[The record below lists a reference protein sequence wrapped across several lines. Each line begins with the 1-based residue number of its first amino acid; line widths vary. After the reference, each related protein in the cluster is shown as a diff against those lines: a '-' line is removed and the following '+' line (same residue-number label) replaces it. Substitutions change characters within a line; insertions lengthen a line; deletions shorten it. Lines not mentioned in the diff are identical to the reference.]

1 MVDVDDSYNLI
12 YKYDKEHNIIF
23 DSKLLM
29 KLKMNDLSDLPEN
42 TSLNV
47 EGIEFFILEFNDKKK
62 VKIFTNPVLC
72 KIKDLDDKIKIFSF
86 DHLKIILQRKIK
98 EKVYSNPYYYSN
110 SSGENVYININE
122 IEQTEIYIDNYIEI
136 KEKEIKDFKQNIES
150 LFNRLKTVYQE
161 KNLNKI
167 SFQFISPN
175 FNSYYPNL
183 KVNLTDK
190 FWFIFAT
197 NRNNLKSKIVKFLA
211 NDNPSLLYP
220 ICGPH
225 GTGKT
230 ISVLLFHKLLFQK
243 GTRGL
248 YLNVKYFLKDDIS
261 FEEKIDVLIK
271 ECFFICDSNEEL
283 LILYNAL
290 ITKKNINDLF
300 STIYD
305 FIEAKNKI
313 NIDNNEKEEK
323 IKIDNNNKEKHLI
336 GKNNENI
343 EIANNKENIEIDN
356 NNKEKFE
363 NGKNKGKLEVDKNT
377 NNNEINTINKE
388 IIKIDNNNNKENI
401 KIESDKKKIE
411 INKNK
416 KNLEINKNTGDT
428 EIENNIE
435 NIKNDN
441 NNKENI
447 DIDNNKE
454 NKDNTKKEQFIGK
467 KEIIIN
473 KEKYNKIYIILDQYQ
488 KKYNENNL
496 FDIFAN
502 MKILLLSSIN
512 DFDVKENLIM
522 KYENELIEEL
532 KIKNQENKLEEK
544 AEKKIIKYHYID
556 NLINENYYDEDGF
569 KELIKDK
576 IKKKNED
583 KDKDKEKNEIDK
595 EFESLYKIMKYFDF
609 IPKYFFEYLYYY
621 DSIYDILFYEYSNI
635 MKKLD
640 YFLHYKNIDIK
651 IIENLITKKYLVQ
664 KNDANVKTL
673 NKKDFINNI
682 KYIPLKYINYKE
694 CDNNEFYFYYSFTG
708 FAEMI
713 REFIDV
719 QKNKDLFF
727 SSHCGSDRGTK
738 FESLVEYKIRV
749 YKRFNIDGFFQV
761 NTLINMDPTT
771 NYINFNKEYITSKNR
786 IFIDQKNKL
795 GEGYDFAIYLPKQC
809 QLLLFQAKYLI
820 NYSNVK
826 YSKSVHEKSAKI
838 LLQKFNLLMNSQ
850 VSEVFLLYISS
861 IFYNYDNRKDAIN
874 VLTKKRINC
883 IFYSYITD
891 SFYFNFRDRVTD
903 FNLTN
908 SLLLIPDSGYYE
920 AQEALDNQDFE
931 NEEGIYFKDN
941 NEDLKDKKNNEDKT
955 EGEEKKKEKKKDIL
969 TEKRERER
977 EFEELL
983 FLEKK
988 TIRNKDELKVIYDEI
1003 IVYIKNNVRRYN
1015 KSIIDLLGPI
1025 KSIDSYTKTKIN
1037 LNTEYALIFYLNES
1051 DKNTKIDYDKDI
1063 GLIIY
1068 DYGTFYCLDV
1078 KENKNYYTYTNLIK
1092 KFKIDFVYAIGTKNR
1107 F

>member
-12 YKYDKEHNIIF
+12 YKYNKEDKIIF

-47 EGIEFFILEFNDKKK
+47 EGIEFFILEFNDKKM

-72 KIKDLDDKIKIFSF
+72 KFKDLDDKIKIFSF

-150 LFNRLKTVYQE
+150 LFIRLKTIYQE

-197 NRNNLKSKIVKFLA
+197 NRNNLKSKIVKFLT

-243 GTRGL
+243 GIRGL
-248 YLNVKYFLKDDIS
+248 YLNVKFFLKDDIS

-271 ECFFICDSNEEL
+271 ECFFICDNNDEL

-305 FIEAKNKI
+305 FIKVKNKI
-313 NIDNNEKEEK
+313 NIDNNEKEEN
-323 IKIDNNNKEKHLI
+323 IKIDNNNNKEKHVI
-336 GKNNENI
+336 DKNNENI

-356 NNKEKFE
+356 NKENIEIDNNKENIEIDNNKEK
-363 NGKNKGKLEVDKNT
+363 LEIDKNT
-377 NNNEINTINKE
+377 NNIEINTINKE
-388 IIKIDNNNNKENI
+388 TVEIDNNNKENI
-401 KIESDKKKIE
+401 KIDSDKEKIE
-411 INKNK
+411 INKNQKNIEIK
-416 KNLEINKNTGDT
+416 KNTKST
-428 EIENNIE
+428 EIENNTE
-435 NIKNDN
+435 NIKIDN

-454 NKDNTKKEQFIGK
+454 NKDNSKKEQFIGK
-467 KEIIIN
+467 KEIINN

-496 FDIFAN
+496 FDIFVDI
-502 MKILLLSSIN
+502 KILLLSSIN

-522 KYENELIEEL
+522 KYENDVIEEL

-556 NLINENYYDEDGF
+556 DLINENYYDDDGF

-583 KDKDKEKNEIDK
+583 KDKVKNEIDK
-595 EFESLYKIMKYFDF
+595 EFESVYKIMKYFDF

-664 KNDANVKTL
+664 KNDPNVKTL

-682 KYIPLKYINYKE
+682 KFIPLKYINYKE
-694 CDNNEFYFYYSFTG
+694 CNNNEFYFYYSFTG

-727 SSHCGSDRGTK
+727 SSQCGSDRGIK

-749 YKRFNIDGFFQV
+749 YKKFNIDGFFQV

-771 NYINFNKEYITSKNR
+771 NYINCNKEYITSKNR

-795 GEGYDFAIYLPKQC
+795 GEDYDFAIYLPKSS

-820 NYSNVK
+820 NFPNVK
-826 YSKSVHEKSAKI
+826 YSKSSHENSAKI

-891 SFYFNFRDRVTD
+891 SFYFNFRDKVTD

-908 SLLLIPDSGYYE
+908 SLLLIPDSGYYVE
-920 AQEALDNQDFE
+920 QEALDNQDFE
-931 NEEGIYFKDN
+931 YEEGIYFKDN
-941 NEDLKDKKNNEDKT
+941 NEDLKDKKNTEDKT
-955 EGEEKKKEKKKDIL
+955 EGEEKKKEKKK
-969 TEKRERER
+969 
-977 EFEELL
+977 
-983 FLEKK
+983 KK
-988 TIRNKDELKVIYDEI
+988 K
-1003 IVYIKNNVRRYN
+1003 
-1015 KSIIDLLGPI
+1015 
-1025 KSIDSYTKTKIN
+1025 
-1037 LNTEYALIFYLNES
+1037 EYFN
-1051 DKNTKIDYDKDI
+1051 
-1063 GLIIY
+1063 
-1068 DYGTFYCLDV
+1068 
-1078 KENKNYYTYTNLIK
+1078 
-1092 KFKIDFVYAIGTKNR
+1092 
-1107 F
+1107 